1 MTKALTASVS
11 FLRWASRP
19 LAAKPRHR
27 SDYLTV
33 EAKDEITA
41 YGKKKID
48 RWNIAVGYDYNLS
61 KRTSVYTAASYIK
74 ESMKNWEERDRDPSS
89 IEVMAA

>member
-1 MTKALTASVS
+1 MGVPAFGGEAKAQV
-11 FLRWASRP
+11 
-19 LAAKPRHR
+19 
-27 SDYLTV
+27 DYLTV

-61 KRTSVYTAASYIK
+61 KRTSVHTAASYIK
-74 ESMKNWEERDRDPSS
+74 DSMKNWEERDRDPSS
-89 IEVMAA
+89 IEVMAP